1 MPSGKYKYERV
12 TFRYNG
18 RQYEATGKT
27 KREAIAKA
35 ERKKLKLENALKTSG
50 GNMPMKQW
58 AAEWLENFK
67 APAVGEGQYLNYV
80 SLINSIIVPAIGA
93 RKISDIKDIDLQK
106 ILNTQAGKSKSHVS
120 KLRFTLKSM
129 FKQARI
135 SRMIQY
141 DPSENLIMPAAKDG
155 THRSITDEE
164 REAILQL
171 AETHYAGLWIEMIL
185 YCGLRPGETRA
196 LDWRHIN
203 FGKKR
208 VYVAQ
213 AMKARTTRID
223 APKSPSGVREIPLPD
238 NLSNKLQERQGKP
251 NEPVF
256 KQPTTGKR
264 HTKSSMQCY
273 WGNFKR
279 ELDILM
285 GARLYRNQIIES
297 MVAPDLVPY
306 CLRHTYGT
314 DLQDMGVS
322 INIAKYLMGHSDI
335 SMTANIY
342 THTTETAIED
352 AARKINGR
360 KTPKMTTGDELE
372 T

>member
-1 MPSGKYKYERV
+1 MPNEKYKYERV

-27 KREAIAKA
+27 KKEAIAKA
-35 ERKKLKLENALKTSG
+35 ERKKIALETAMKTSG
-50 GNMPMKQW
+50 GNMSVKQW
-58 AAEWLENFK
+58 AVEWLENFK

-80 SLINSIIVPAIGA
+80 SLINSIIVPAVGA
-93 RKISDIKDIDLQK
+93 RRISDIKDIDLQK
-106 ILNTQAGKSKSHVS
+106 ILNSQAGKSKSYVS

-141 DPSENLIMPAAKDG
+141 DPAENLIMPAASDG
-155 THRSITDEE
+155 SYRSITDEE
-164 REAILQL
+164 RKYILKL
-171 AETHYAGLWIEMIL
+171 VETHYAGLWIETIL

-196 LDWRHIN
+196 LDWKHID
-203 FGKKR
+203 FDKKR
-208 VYVAQ
+208 IYVKR
-213 AMKARTTRID
+213 AMKAKTTRID

-238 NLSNKLQERQGKP
+238 ILSNKLQKFQGKP

-256 KQPTTGKR
+256 RQPTTGKR

-285 GARLYRNQIIES
+285 GAKLYRNQIIES
-297 MVAPDLVPY
+297 KVAPDLVPY

-314 DLQDMGVS
+314 DLQDMGVLL
-322 INIAKYLMGHSDI
+322 NIAKYLMGHSDI
-335 SMTANIY
+335 AMTANIY

-352 AARKINGR
+352 AAQKINGYR
-360 KTPKMTTGDELE
+360 NPKTTTNDEPE